1 MLKIKLQDVKPF
13 SDAKLKQEYWLVVAM
28 QTILV
33 LTVLW
38 LCILMPL
45 IDYQKG
51 SNLPRPD
58 ELHYSEGILKVR
70 KQKVLKGADY
80 EVLSL
85 KSPNKPKFTEY
96 YCGYSA
102 RHYARNDDCF
112 FKDKKIEDYIGQQ
125 ATIGW
130 YYQDRFLWMKN
141 PHPQLVTLSVG
152 DQQLRT
158 YQETKG
164 IIDRDRKGVY
174 FDFMVFAV
182 IIGIPCG
189 YLYYI
194 LARGTRCIREELSRR
209 KGNVN

>member
-1 MLKIKLQDVKPF
+1 MKPF

-38 LCILMPL
+38 FCILMPL

-164 IIDRDRKGVY
+164 IIEGKRKGFY
-174 FDFMVFAV
+174 FHFILLVV
-182 IIGIPCG
+182 VIGIPCS
-189 YLYYI
+189 LLI
-194 LARGTRCIREELSRR
+194 HLVSRR
-209 KGNVN
+209 IRQLRAELKSRGKGSVN